1 VKSPTALWHPRPHQW
16 WGLGLSLT
24 LSAAPHLLR
33 LPLWL
38 SAIWLLAV
46 GWRLSLGVQGRAM
59 PALVIRLLL
68 TLAAGVALYLHFG
81 TVLGRDAGSALLVIM
96 VGLKLLEL
104 KQRRDAT
111 LLILLCYLL
120 LAIQFMFNQAIVQ
133 VLYTTVAVLAIT
145 AVWITLNNPLD
156 ERTWRAD
163 ALLAARLLGQ
173 AVPLTLILF
182 VLFPRLPGPLWSL
195 PSDAHGARTGLS
207 GEMEPGRISQLALST
222 AVAFRADFAGQ
233 IPPPVQRYW
242 RGPVFEMTDGRRWWG
257 STETPSRNT
266 ENALPFQPEGQA
278 YRYVLTLEPNGGTW
292 LPALELPASIPADV
306 ERLHTLELKTK
317 QRIDALRRDA
327 FISYPAYRIS
337 AATESELRRNLRLP
351 NTITERIQQLAQQWR
366 NAARSDRGVIDAA
379 LRYFHTEPFVYT
391 LEPPLL
397 GANPVDEFLFET
409 RRGFCEH
416 YAAAFTLLMRSAGI
430 PARVVTGY
438 QGGELNPLGGYLIV
452 RQSDAHAWVELW
464 LGEKGWVRFDPTAA
478 VAPER
483 VEHRIDLN
491 FANSG
496 DAVRFQLGENSLLA
510 RGLRR
515 ARFALD
521 ALNNGWNQWVL
532 SYGPQR
538 QQDLLASLGLRN
550 ITWRELAWVLLV
562 VTGAALGMLALLLL
576 RRARPKRDPI
586 SELYARF
593 RKRLAQ
599 QGVISQPHEGPQ
611 ALLTRI
617 EQAQLPSLAA
627 ARRIT
632 ELYIGLRYA
641 ANPDNALITE
651 LRRAVNSFN
660 SR

>member
-1 VKSPTALWHPRPHQW
+1 
-16 WGLGLSLT
+16 
-24 LSAAPHLLR
+24 
-33 LPLWL
+33 
-38 SAIWLLAV
+38 AV

>member
-1 VKSPTALWHPRPHQW
+1 MKTSAALWHPRPHQW
-16 WGLGLSLT
+16 WGLGLALA

-111 LLILLCYLL
+111 LLILLSYLL
-120 LAIQFMFNQAIVQ
+120 LAIQFMFHQAIAQ
-133 VLYTTVAVLAIT
+133 VLYTTVAVLSIT
-145 AVWITLNNPLD
+145 AVWLALNNPLD

-173 AVPLTLILF
+173 AIPLTLILF

-195 PSDAHGARTGLS
+195 PSDAHAARTGLS

-233 IPPPVQRYW
+233 IPPPAQRYW

-257 STETPSRNT
+257 STEAPRGNT
-266 ENALPFQPEGQA
+266 ESTLPFRPEGPA

-292 LPALELPASIPADV
+292 LPALELPTSIPADV
-306 ERLHTLELKTK
+306 ERLPTLELKAK
-317 QRIDALRRDA
+317 RRIDALRRDS
-327 FISYPAYRIS
+327 FISYPAYQIS

-351 NTITERIQQLAQQWR
+351 NTSSERIQQLAQHWR
-366 NAARSDRGVIDAA
+366 DAAHTDRGVIDAA
-379 LRYFHTEPFVYT
+379 LHYFHTEPFVYT

-438 QGGELNPLGGYLIV
+438 QGGEVNPLGGYLIV

-483 VEHRIDLN
+483 IEHRINLDFVN
-491 FANSG
+491 PG
-496 DAVRFQLGENSLLA
+496 DAIRFQLDENSLFA

-515 ARFALD
+515 TRFALD
-521 ALNNGWNQWVL
+521 AINNGWNQWVL

-538 QQDLLASLGLRN
+538 QQDLLKSLGLRD
-550 ITWRELAWVLLV
+550 ITWRGLAWVLLLAA
-562 VTGAALGMLALLLL
+562 GAALGVLALLLL
-576 RRARPKRDPI
+576 RRTQPKRDPI
-586 SELYARF
+586 CELYARF
-593 RKRLAQ
+593 RKRLSQ
-599 QGVISQPHEGPQ
+599 QGVVALPQEGPQ
-611 ALLTRI
+611 ALLRRV

-641 ANPDNALITE
+641 PCPDTTLLAE
-651 LRRAVNSFN
+651 LRRAVKNFKA
-660 SR
+660 R

>member
-1 VKSPTALWHPRPHQW
+1 
-16 WGLGLSLT
+16 
-24 LSAAPHLLR
+24 
-33 LPLWL
+33 
-38 SAIWLLAV
+38 
-46 GWRLSLGVQGRAM
+46 M

-111 LLILLCYLL
+111 LLILLSYLL
-120 LAIQFMFNQAIVQ
+120 LAIQFMFIQAIAQ
-133 VLYTTVAVLAIT
+133 VMYTTAAVLGIT
-145 AVWITLNNPLD
+145 AVWVTLNNPLD
-156 ERTWRAD
+156 ERSWRAD
-163 ALLAARLLGQ
+163 VKIAARLLGQ

-222 AVAFRADFAGQ
+222 AVAFRADFAGH
-233 IPPPVQRYW
+233 IPPAAQRYW

-257 STETPSRNT
+257 SAGPQTRSTDS
-266 ENALPFQPEGQA
+266 ALPFQPSGEA
-278 YRYVLTLEPNGGTW
+278 YQYVLTLEPNGGAW
-292 LPALELPASIPADV
+292 LPALELPTSIPADV
-306 ERLHTLELKTK
+306 ERLPTLELKAK

-327 FISYPAYRIS
+327 YISFPTFQIT
-337 AATESELRRNLRLP
+337 AATEAELLRNLRIP
-351 NTITERIQQLAQQWR
+351 NTTSGRTQQLAQHWR
-366 NAARSDRGVIDAA
+366 HSARTDREVIDAA

-397 GANPVDEFLFET
+397 GANPIDEFLFET

-438 QGGELNPLGGYLIV
+438 QGGELNPLGGYLMV

-464 LGEKGWVRFDPTAA
+464 LGKAGWVRFDPTAA

-483 VEHRIDLN
+483 VEHRIDPNL
-491 FANSG
+491 ARSG
-496 DAVRFQLGENSLLA
+496 DAIRFQLDENSLLA
-510 RGLRR
+510 RSLRR
-515 ARFALD
+515 TRFALD

-532 SYGPQR
+532 SYEPQR
-538 QQDLLASLGLRN
+538 QQDLLSSLGLHN
-550 ITWRELAWVLLV
+550 TTWRELAWGLLLGI
-562 VTGAALGMLALLLL
+562 GAALGVLALLLL
-576 RRARPKRDPI
+576 RRTKPKRDPI
-586 SELYARF
+586 CELYARF

-599 QGVISQPHEGPQ
+599 QGLISQPHEGPH

-617 EQAQLPSLAA
+617 EQAQLPSTAA

-632 ELYIGLRYA
+632 ELYVGLRYA
-641 ANPDNALITE
+641 PCPDTALLAE
-651 LRRAVNSFN
+651 LQRAVNNFKT
-660 SR
+660 R

>member
-1 VKSPTALWHPRPHQW
+1 
-16 WGLGLSLT
+16 
-24 LSAAPHLLR
+24 
-33 LPLWL
+33 
-38 SAIWLLAV
+38 
-46 GWRLSLGVQGRAM
+46 M

-111 LLILLCYLL
+111 LLILLSYLL
-120 LAIQFMFNQAIVQ
+120 LAIQFMFIQAIAQ
-133 VLYTTVAVLAIT
+133 VLYTTVAVLGIT
-145 AVWITLNNPLD
+145 AVWVTLNNPLD
-156 ERTWRAD
+156 ERSWRAD
-163 ALLAARLLGQ
+163 VKIATRLLGQ

-222 AVAFRADFAGQ
+222 AVAFRADFAGH
-233 IPPPVQRYW
+233 IPPAAQRYW

-257 STETPSRNT
+257 SAGPQTRSTNS
-266 ENALPFQPEGQA
+266 ALPFQPAGEA
-278 YRYVLTLEPNGGTW
+278 YRYVLTLEPNGGAW
-292 LPALELPASIPADV
+292 LPALELPTSIPADV
-306 ERLHTLELKTK
+306 ERLPTLELKAK
-317 QRIDALRRDA
+317 QRIEALRRDA
-327 FISYPAYRIS
+327 YISYPTFQIT
-337 AATESELRRNLRLP
+337 AATETELLRNLRLP
-351 NTITERIQQLAQQWR
+351 NTTSERTQQLARHWR
-366 NAARSDRGVIDAA
+366 HSARTDRDVIDAA
-379 LRYFHTEPFVYT
+379 LHFFHTEPFVYT

-397 GANPVDEFLFET
+397 GANPIDEFLFET

-416 YAAAFTLLMRSAGI
+416 YTAAFTLLMRSAGI

-464 LGEKGWVRFDPTAA
+464 LGKDGWVRFDPTAA

-483 VEHRIDLN
+483 IERRIDPNL
-491 FANSG
+491 ARSG
-496 DAVRFQLGENSLLA
+496 DAIRFQLDENSLLA

-515 ARFALD
+515 TRFALD

-538 QQDLLASLGLRN
+538 QQDLLSRLGLRN
-550 ITWRELAWVLLV
+550 TTWRELAWGLLLGI
-562 VTGAALGMLALLLL
+562 GATLGVLALLLL
-576 RRARPKRDPI
+576 RRVQPRRDPI
-586 SELYARF
+586 CELYARF

-599 QGVISQPHEGPQ
+599 QGLISQPHEGPH

-617 EQAQLPSLAA
+617 EQAQLPSTAA

-632 ELYIGLRYA
+632 ELYVGLRYEPC
-641 ANPDNALITE
+641 PDTAKLAE
-651 LRRAVNSFN
+651 LQRAVKNFKI
-660 SR
+660 R

>member
-1 VKSPTALWHPRPHQW
+1 MKSPTALWHPRPHQW